1 MYLPKNVVKDVGD
14 IARIHYING
23 AMCQAWNSQRH
34 ADELRL
40 LSGWCWQSKVDGKY
54 QMGLKTYSAAV
65 RDCYYRMIAKQA
77 APGVR
82 TRLRRVV

>member
-40 LSGWCWQSKVDGKY
+40 LSGWCWQSKGNY

-82 TRLRRVV
+82 VRLRRVV